1 MDTPMAQ
8 VRPGRADALG
18 ATSALGVALP
28 FLALLVL
35 GIAFPLFG
43 GGYWGVIATRAC
55 VYWVLVSGL
64 NLVVGF
70 AGQIAIGW
78 VALLTLGAYT
88 TSVLAAGNVMPALPP
103 YLALAIAAVVGAIF
117 GLIVGL
123 PALRLRTFYFA
134 ITTLGFATI
143 VTQVALA
150 WQSVTGGGVGVAGPI
165 FPKPFDSQ
173 WGFYYFCFALAA
185 ICTWMTANIAASRF
199 GRALTAI
206 RDAEVAAEACGI
218 AKPALLGA
226 VFLFSGAVAAV
237 AGGLFASLQSYITPD
252 AFTLDLSVLF
262 FIAILIGGRSS
273 ILGPLLGTILLT
285 VLPEFAAPL
294 VAWSTF
300 LYAVLLLVIVLAMPG
315 GIAELL
321 DFKNRRPLESG
332 RAIVPRPELLGRL
345 LAAPAET
352 GALTL
357 EQVALAF
364 GGVHAIDGLDLE
376 IRSGQIHGLIGPNGS
391 GKTTTLNVISGYYAQ
406 QSGAVRLNGAA
417 LPVLARHRRAHM
429 RIARTFQTPRIVG
442 SASVLQNVMIG
453 GTIDGACTFV
463 ESLLSLPRHR
473 RDEVLLR
480 DTAMLALAAVGLERL
495 AAVRADRLQHSEL
508 RFTEIARA
516 LMLRPAFLSARR
528 AGGRALGRGDRAAR
542 RAGGGDRPRR
552 HRRAAGGAS
561 RRSDLRH
568 LSSRDRAQSRQEPG
582 GRDAGRNPLA
592 PGGGQ
597 CLSRRLTRCWTSPAS
612 PPATARSACCTAST

>member
-1 MDTPMAQ
+1 MTWPLAQ
-8 VRPGRADALG
+8 SGTSRTKGLG
-18 ATSALGVALP
+18 GTFGLGGALP
-28 FLALLVL
+28 LLVVL
-35 GIAFPLFG
+35 VIGLVFPLFG

-55 VYWVLVSGL
+55 VYWVLVAGL

-88 TSVLAAGNVMPALPP
+88 TSVFAAGNVTPPLSP
-103 YLALAIAAVVGAIF
+103 YLALAIAGVFGAVF
-117 GLIVGL
+117 GLIIGL

-150 WQSVTGGGVGVAGPI
+150 WQSVTGGGVGVPGPV
-165 FPKPFDSQ
+165 FPPPFDSQ
-173 WGFYYFCFALAA
+173 WGFYYFCFGLAA
-185 ICTWMTANIAASRF
+185 VCTWMTFNVASSRF

-218 AKPALLGA
+218 GKPALLA
-226 VFLFSGAVAAV
+226 TVFLFSGAVAGI

-262 FIAILIGGRSS
+262 FIAILIGGHGS

-300 LYAVLLLVIVLAMPG
+300 LYAALLLVIVLAVPG

-321 DFKNRRPLESG
+321 DFKNRTPLESG
-332 RAIVPRPELLGRL
+332 RAIIPSPELLPRL
-345 LAAPAET
+345 LGTRADT
-352 GALTL
+352 GTLTL
-357 EQVALAF
+357 SDVMLSF
-364 GGVHAIDGLDLE
+364 GAVRAIDGLDLV
-376 IRSGQIHGLIGPNGS
+376 IKPGQVHGLIGPNGS

-406 QSGAVRLNGAA
+406 KRGTVALAGGA
-417 LPVLARHRRAHM
+417 LPPLQRSQRAHM

-442 SASVLQNVMIG
+442 SASVLENVMIG
-453 GTIDGACTFV
+453 ATIDGKATFV
-463 ESLLSLPRHR
+463 ESLLSLPRQR
-473 RDEVLLR
+473 RDETTLR
-480 DTAMLALAAVGLERL
+480 ERATLALTAVGLERL
-495 AAVRADRLQHSEL
+495 ASVRADRLQHSEL

-516 LMLRPAFLSARR
+516 LMLRPAFILLDEPAAGLSPEEITRLGALVTAIAR
-528 AGGRALGRGDRAAR
+528 AGTGVLLVEHHADLIFQVCDEVTVLNLGKKL
-542 RAGGGDRPRR
+542 
-552 HRRAAGGAS
+552 AAGTPAEI
-561 RRSDLRH
+561 
-568 LSSRDRAQSRQEPG
+568 RAHPEVVNAYLGS
-582 GRDAGRNPLA
+582 
-592 PGGGQ
+592 
-597 CLSRRLTRCWTSPAS
+597 
-612 PPATARSACCTAST
+612 

>member
-1 MDTPMAQ
+1 MVTPAAEWDS
-8 VRPGRADALG
+8 GRADTRVVASTIG
-18 ATSALGVALP
+18 AALP
-28 FLALLVL
+28 FLVLLAVGL
-35 GIAFPLFG
+35 TFPLFG

-70 AGQIAIGW
+70 AGQLAIGW
-78 VALLTLGAYT
+78 VSLLTLGAYT
-88 TSVLAAGNVMPALPP
+88 TSVLVAGNATPALAP
-103 YLALAIAAVVGAIF
+103 YLALVIAAIVGAIF
-117 GLIVGL
+117 GLIIGL

-150 WQSVTGGGVGVAGPI
+150 WQSVTGGGVGVPGPV

-173 WGFYYFCFALAA
+173 WGFYYFCFGLAA
-185 ICTWMTANIAASRF
+185 ICTWMTLNVAGSRF

-206 RDAEVAAEACGI
+206 RDAEVAAEASGI
-218 AKPALLGA
+218 AKPSLLAL
-226 VFLFSGAVAAV
+226 VFLFSGAVAGV

-262 FIAILIGGRSS
+262 FIAILIGGHGS

-332 RAIVPRPELLGRL
+332 RAIVPRPELLPRVLGGPTD
-345 LAAPAET
+345 AGP
-352 GALTL
+352 LTL
-357 EQVALAF
+357 HQVALSF

-376 IRSGQIHGLIGPNGS
+376 IQPGQVHGLIGPNGS

-406 QSGAVRLNGAA
+406 QSGTVRLNGVA
-417 LPVLARHRRAHM
+417 LRLLARHRRAHL
-429 RIARTFQTPRIVG
+429 RIARTFQTPRVVR
-442 SASVLQNVMIG
+442 SASVLENVMIG
-453 GTIDGACTFV
+453 GTIDGEATFV

-473 RDEVLLR
+473 RDEAALR
-480 DTAMLALAAVGLERL
+480 EKAMLALATVGLERL

-516 LMLRPAFLSARR
+516 LMLRPAFLLLDEPAAGLSADEIGRLGALLVAIAK
-528 AGGRALGRGDRAAR
+528 AGTGVLLVEHHADLIFDICHHVTVLNLGRML
-542 RAGGGDRPRR
+542 
-552 HRRAAGGAS
+552 AAGTPAEI
-561 RRSDLRH
+561 RSHREVVNAYL
-568 LSSRDRAQSRQEPG
+568 G
-582 GRDAGRNPLA
+582 G
-592 PGGGQ
+592 
-597 CLSRRLTRCWTSPAS
+597 
-612 PPATARSACCTAST
+612 